1 MPQPASGGSNGNGVE
16 EAAGGGGGG
25 KTKDLSHVP
34 CKFFRVGG
42 CTAGSAC
49 PFSHTTGP
57 GERGEKDVCA
67 WFVKG
72 TCKFGHKCAL
82 AHVLPGQS
90 PSMDRRNKKA
100 AQMASG
106 KGGKDSNKGRGEG
119 AREGRGGR
127 GGKKVGGL
135 PITMSLKASISPNAD
150 FSSFAAMAEN
160 EEQTPKKEEPKSWAS
175 VAAAKKQEEV
185 VVEPTKPVEEAT
197 TGTLPMS
204 TPRHPLSPSKPPV
217 DFGPIGSPPRSWGS
231 GRQIQQQHT
240 DTDADG
246 GEMFLPGSLSDLLTA
261 DELARR
267 VSKSV
272 PAPSLLSATQ
282 TPPVLRPP
290 SDDSIWASPPASAYA
305 GLSPSN
311 ASGAFLSRHTHYP
324 PPTPSQPDPY
334 GDDRGAAM
342 GVSLPQGLA
351 AGYSRIHARPGSR
364 NRVGRGGKTR
374 EWGAS
379 SYGTGAG
386 SFGGSPLSASFFG
399 QRPPPPAPSQGSY
412 KAPGGLGGVSFKDRP
427 VFGVIADM
435 PPPGL
440 QQPVYPAAAAP
451 SFNAGRDRFADR
463 AAGIPERT
471 VEDDDL
477 FVLDG

>member
-1 MPQPASGGSNGNGVE
+1 MFLSNVSTE
-16 EAAGGGGGG
+16 E
-25 KTKDLSHVP
+25 KKD
-34 CKFFRVGG
+34 
-42 CTAGSAC
+42 
-49 PFSHTTGP
+49 
-57 GERGEKDVCA
+57 
-67 WFVKG
+67 
-72 TCKFGHKCAL
+72 
-82 AHVLPGQS
+82 
-90 PSMDRRNKKA
+90 
-100 AQMASG
+100 
-106 KGGKDSNKGRGEG
+106 
-119 AREGRGGR
+119 
-127 GGKKVGGL
+127 
-135 PITMSLKASISPNAD
+135 
-150 FSSFAAMAEN
+150 
-160 EEQTPKKEEPKSWAS
+160 EPKSWAS
-175 VAAAKKQEEV
+175 VAAATKKQEQP
-185 VVEPTKPVEEAT
+185 EPKPVEAEET
-197 TGTLPMS
+197 PSGTLPMS
-204 TPRHPLSPSKPPV
+204 TPRPPLSPSKPPV

-231 GRQIQQQHT
+231 ARQIQQ

-272 PAPSLLSATQ
+272 PAPSLLAATQ
-282 TPPVLRPP
+282 SPPLIR
-290 SDDSIWASPPASAYA
+290 DESIWASPPASAYA

-324 PPTPSQPDPY
+324 TPAGFSSSHTPLHTEY
-334 GDDRGAAM
+334 TEDRGAAM

-351 AGYSRIHARPGSR
+351 AGYSRIHARPGS
-364 NRVGRGGKTR
+364 VGHSSLLSEGAWGAAGKTR

-399 QRPPPPAPSQGSY
+399 QRPPPGSSY
-412 KAPGGLGGVSFKDRP
+412 KAAVSFKDRP
-427 VFGVIADM
+427 VFGVLADM

-440 QQPVYPAAAAP
+440 QQQHPAP

>member
-1 MPQPASGGSNGNGVE
+1 MPQPASGSNANGNGVE
-16 EAAGGGGGG
+16 EGGGNASSTGGGG

-42 CTAGSAC
+42 CTAGAAC

-106 KGGKDSNKGRGEG
+106 KGGKESNKGRG
-119 AREGRGGR
+119 REGERDGDGAER
-127 GGKKVGGL
+127 N
-135 PITMSLKASISPNAD
+135 PSAPAPALKDAD
-150 FSSFAAMAEN
+150 FSSFGAMAEK
-160 EEQTPKKEEPKSWAS
+160 EEKKDEPKSWAS
-175 VAAAKKQEEV
+175 VAAATKKQEQP
-185 VVEPTKPVEEAT
+185 EPKPVEAEET
-197 TGTLPMS
+197 PSGTLPMS
-204 TPRHPLSPSKPPV
+204 TPRPPLSPSKPPV

-231 GRQIQQQHT
+231 
-240 DTDADG
+240 
-246 GEMFLPGSLSDLLTA
+246 SLSDLLTA

-272 PAPSLLSATQ
+272 PAPSLLAATQSPPSSATRASGPHLPPLPTLDSPPVTLRGPSSADTHT
-282 TPPVLRPP
+282 TPP
-290 SDDSIWASPPASAYA
+290 PPASP
-305 GLSPSN
+305 L
-311 ASGAFLSRHTHYP
+311 HTRRSTLKY
-324 PPTPSQPDPY
+324 TE
-334 GDDRGAAM
+334 DRGAAM

-351 AGYSRIHARPGSR
+351 AGYSRIHARPGSE
-364 NRVGRGGKTR
+364 GAWGAAGKTR

-399 QRPPPPAPSQGSY
+399 QRPPPGSSY
-412 KAPGGLGGVSFKDRP
+412 KAAVSFKDRP
-427 VFGVIADM
+427 VFGVLADM

-440 QQPVYPAAAAP
+440 QQQHPAP

>member
-16 EAAGGGGGG
+16 EAAGGGGEA
-25 KTKDLSHVP
+25 KVPKDLSHVP

-42 CTAGSAC
+42 CTAGL
-49 PFSHTTGP
+49 H
-57 GERGEKDVCA
+57 
-67 WFVKG
+67 
-72 TCKFGHKCAL
+72 CAL

-100 AQMASG
+100 AQMA
-106 KGGKDSNKGRGEG
+106 RTGEG

-135 PITMSLKASISPNAD
+135 PITMSLKASISPSAPAPALKDAD
-150 FSSFAAMAEN
+150 FSSFAAMART
-160 EEQTPKKEEPKSWAS
+160 EQTPKKEEPKSWAS

-185 VVEPTKPVEEAT
+185 VVEPTKPVEETT

-282 TPPVLRPP
+282 TPH
-290 SDDSIWASPPASAYA
+290 
-305 GLSPSN
+305 N

-324 PPTPSQPDPY
+324 TPNAVPAGYSSSHTPLHALSSDPY

-342 GVSLPQGLA
+342 GVSLPRASQPATPASTPAQGA
-351 AGYSRIHARPGSR
+351 SATRRSSAKPDA
-364 NRVGRGGKTR
+364 RVGRIELRHGRGQFWR
-374 EWGAS
+374 EPA
-379 SYGTGAG
+379 
-386 SFGGSPLSASFFG
+386 
-399 QRPPPPAPSQGSY
+399 QRELFRAETPPPAQPSQGSY